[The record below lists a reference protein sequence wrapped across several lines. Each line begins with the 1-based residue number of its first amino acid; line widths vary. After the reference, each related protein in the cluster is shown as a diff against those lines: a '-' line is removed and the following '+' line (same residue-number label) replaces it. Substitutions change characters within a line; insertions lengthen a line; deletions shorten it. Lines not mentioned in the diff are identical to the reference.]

1 MSSPSVPAA
10 ASEPGV
16 VELRAPDGAR
26 ARIALHG
33 AHLLSWAP
41 AGAGEQLYLSP
52 RSESGPGQA
61 IRGGV
66 PVIFPQFA
74 ARGPLPR
81 HGFARTRAWQLVAQ
95 EQGRDDALAVLRLV
109 DDAATRAVWPQAFE
123 LELSVRVSGA
133 TLEIELAC
141 ENRGD
146 AAFAFTAALHSYF
159 SVSELGN
166 CTVEGLEGLE
176 YEDSAAGGAVQRQ
189 REMLLLPGAAGLDR
203 IYRGVGARA
212 IVLGDDLRRLAI
224 AQQGFDD
231 AVVWNPGEAGGA
243 KIADM
248 PAEDWRRMLC
258 VEAATV
264 ARPVTLA
271 PGESWA
277 GLQSITHQP

>member
-1 MSSPSVPAA
+1 MSSSFAAPAI
-10 ASEPGV
+10 SGDQL
-16 VELRAPDGAR
+16 VELQAPDGAR

-52 RSESGPGQA
+52 RSEFSAGKA

-81 HGFARTRAWQLVAQ
+81 HGFARTLAWELVSH
-95 EQGRDDALAVLRLV
+95 ETGKEDALAVLRLA
-109 DDAATRAVWPQAFE
+109 DDDVTRAVWPHAFE
-123 LELSVRVSGA
+123 AELSVRVAGA

-146 AAFAFTAALHSYF
+146 TPFTFTAALHSYF

-176 YEDSAAGGAVQRQ
+176 YEDSAAGGTMHRQ
-189 REMLLLPGAAGLDR
+189 REMLLLPSARGLDR
-203 IYRGVGARA
+203 IYRGVSREL
-212 IVLGDDLRRLAI
+212 VLTDDLRKLAI
-224 AQQGFDD
+224 EQQGFDD
-231 AVVWNPGEAGGA
+231 AVVWNPGEAGCA
-243 KIADM
+243 QIADM
-248 PAEDWRRMLC
+248 PADGWQRMLC
-258 VEAATV
+258 IEAATV
-264 ARPVTLA
+264 AHPVTLA
-271 PGESWA
+271 SGESWS
-277 GLQSITHQP
+277 GMQTVTRREL